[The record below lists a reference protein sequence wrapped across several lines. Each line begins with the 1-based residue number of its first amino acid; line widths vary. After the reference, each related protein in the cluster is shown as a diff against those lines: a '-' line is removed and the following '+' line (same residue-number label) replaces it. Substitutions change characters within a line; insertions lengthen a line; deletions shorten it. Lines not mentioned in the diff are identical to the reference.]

1 MKIQEQT
8 PQPAED
14 NRKPMGKARVKP
26 RHLSQLVRQAIID
39 QFQVRQSSE
48 DIAEEL
54 GIPVGTVRDVLLL
67 HQLHGPATPGVGPM
81 LVRRAVA

>member
-1 MKIQEQT
+1 MTNQEPP
-8 PQPAED
+8 PQAIETK
-14 NRKPMGKARVKP
+14 RKPMGRVRVKP
-26 RHLSQLVRQAIID
+26 RHLSTVVRQSIID

-67 HQLHGPATPGVGPM
+67 HQMRPNTPARPQ
-81 LVRRAVA
+81 LAYRRIA

>member
-1 MKIQEQT
+1 MNLQDENSEVQAIK
-8 PQPAED
+8 
-14 NRKPMGKARVKP
+14 RKPVERCRVKP
-26 RHLSQLVRQAIID
+26 RHLSQIVRQAIID

-67 HQLHGPATPGVGPM
+67 HQLRRPSGSPAMPM
-81 LVRRAVA
+81 LVRRTA

>member
-1 MKIQEQT
+1 MNFQDAA
-8 PQPAED
+8 PQHAEEK
-14 NRKPMGKARVKP
+14 RKPMGKARVKP

-67 HQLHGPATPGVGPM
+67 HQLRGPGPM
-81 LVRRAVA
+81 LVRRAAA

>member
-1 MKIQEQT
+1 MNQQEPNSET
-8 PQPAED
+8 VEVK
-14 NRKPMGKARVKP
+14 RKTVERCRVKP
-26 RHLSQLVRQAIID
+26 RHLSQIVRQAIID

-67 HQLHGPATPGVGPM
+67 HQLRKPPASVAMPM
-81 LVRRAVA
+81 LVRRTA